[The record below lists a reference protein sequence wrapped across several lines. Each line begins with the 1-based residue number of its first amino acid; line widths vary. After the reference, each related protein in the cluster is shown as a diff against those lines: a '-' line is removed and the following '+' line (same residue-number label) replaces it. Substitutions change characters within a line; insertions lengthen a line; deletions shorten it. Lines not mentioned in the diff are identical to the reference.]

1 MLPLNR
7 REIIAGTAASG
18 LAPAAASAYKC
29 LTPEQRDLAY
39 NNVAAVGADYAKK
52 KAEEWAASSKVLR
65 QKRSQHL
72 DIAYGPK
79 ERNKWDLYPASD
91 TNAPCM
97 IHIGDYWPRGSKE
110 QFACV
115 AEGALVRG
123 AGSEYHQ
130 PFALDQIARGDLVI
144 YSPVFLCA
152 GILSGKQPKPSI
164 IPTISSV
171 ARSGSSKDVC
181 PIRPVVKAWSATIAG
196 FPRKSS
202 G

>member
-7 REIIAGTAASG
+7 REIIAGTAASR
-18 LAPAAASAYKC
+18 LAPAAASAYEC

-52 KAEEWAASSKVLR
+52 KAEEWAAASKVLR

-97 IHIGDYWPRGSKE
+97 IHIGDYWQRGSKE

-115 AEGALVRG
+115 AEGALARG

-130 PFALDQIARGDLVI
+130 PFALDQIARGDLVLVI
-144 YSPVFLCA
+144 VLD
-152 GILSGKQPKPSI
+152 ILPS
-164 IPTISSV
+164 V
-171 ARSGSSKDVC
+171 LVRWH
-181 PIRPVVKAWSATIAG
+181 PIREATKTVDNPDDLLG
-196 FPRKSS
+196 RS
-202 G
+202 